1 MMKATIVLL
10 AVALST
16 CSRPPGTLEEVLE
29 TGQLTVIT
37 RNSPTTYYRGPRGYE
52 GPEYDLVKAFSQHLA
67 SKYDSDIEISYLT
80 ADQLPEI
87 FAALEDNRAHM
98 AAAGLTVTPERR
110 QRVDFGPT
118 YRQVSQYLVYR
129 LNSGKPKSLEQLS
142 GKRLEV
148 LGGSSF
154 AETLREHSDGVPGLV
169 WTENP
174 HASVGELLRAVQR
187 QQLDYTVVDSNDYYV
202 HRFYMPD
209 LRKAFKLKEDDDLAW
224 AFGKDRSNDL
234 IAEADEFMLAAA
246 GNGLLDRIRERYY
259 GHTKRFDY
267 VGARTFKRDVKRRLP
282 RYRPMF
288 ETAAESTQLD
298 WRILA
303 AIGYQESHWKPDAVS
318 PTGVRGLMML
328 TNITATGLGV
338 DDRGDAAQSIAAGS
352 QYFRDIFDR
361 LDDVPH
367 PDRTWFA
374 LAAYNVGFG
383 HLQDARRLARM
394 RDRDPNR
401 WVVIQ
406 EMLPLLAEREHYS
419 TVPYGYARGWEPVRY
434 VQNVRTYLEI
444 LTWITLDEAQQAPPA
459 VNPDLQASGMQTAA
473 NDSSARTR

>member
-1 MMKATIVLL
+1 MKAAVVLL

-37 RNSPTTYYRGPRGYE
+37 RNSPTTYYRGSRGYE
-52 GPEYDLVKAFSQHLA
+52 GPEYDLVAAFSTHL
-67 SKYDSDIEISYLT
+67 SNKYDRDIEVSYLM

-87 FAALEDNRAHM
+87 FAALEDNRAHL
-98 AAAGLTVTPERR
+98 AAAGLTVTPERLK
-110 QRVDFGPT
+110 RVDFGPA

-129 LNSGKPKSLEQLS
+129 LNSGKPENLQQLR

-148 LGGSSF
+148 LAGSSF
-154 AETLREHSDGVPGLV
+154 AETLRSHSDEVPGLA

-209 LRKAFKLKEDDDLAW
+209 LRKAFKLKEEDDLAW
-224 AFGKDRSNDL
+224 AFGKDRSSEL
-234 IAEADEFMLAAA
+234 IAEVDEFMAAA
-246 GNGLLDRIRERYY
+246 TSNGLLERIRERYY

-282 RYRPMF
+282 QYRVMF
-288 ETAAESTQLD
+288 EAAAENTQLD

-303 AIGYQESHWKPDAVS
+303 AIGYQESHWNPDAVS

-328 TNITATGLGV
+328 TGNTATGLGV
-338 DDRGDAAQSIAAGS
+338 DDRNDAEQSIAAGS
-352 QYFRDIFDR
+352 QYFRNIYDR
-361 LDDVPH
+361 LADVPH

-383 HLQDARRLARM
+383 HLQDARRLARK
-394 RDRDPNR
+394 RGLDPNR

-406 EMLPLLAEREHYS
+406 QMLPLLAEREYYS

-444 LTWITLDEAQQAPPA
+444 LTWLTLEESRQPAPDTNTDIQAPG
-459 VNPDLQASGMQTAA
+459 VQTAA
-473 NDSSARTR
+473 VSGKPPQSS